1 MPTTTLDAPELVEEI
16 VTGWLTDTPMDGWDS
31 PAGPLYLGGEF
42 AVQEITMTGNPGTI
56 LTNCSFCTGSNN
68 TFCCA

>member
-1 MPTTTLDAPELVEEI
+1 MPTPTLEAEEI
-16 VTGWLTDTPMDGWDS
+16 LTRWLTDDLADS

-42 AVQEITMTGNPGTI
+42 AVQEITMTGSPGTI
-56 LTNCSFCTGSNN
+56 LTNCSFCTGSND

>member
-1 MPTTTLDAPELVEEI
+1 MPTATLDAEEI

-42 AVQEITMTGNPGTI
+42 AVQEITLTGNTG
-56 LTNCSFCTGSNN
+56 TNCSICTGSQPVQ
-68 TFCCA
+68 CC